1 MRDLYRRLGVR
12 PDCNSTELRAAI
24 DACSH
29 ARLKHDAAGVLLRP
43 ERRRSYDNLRSV
55 LVDIGVLRGRLGLT
69 HTDHWMDTI
78 ASDFSPESESP
89 CSRRATFIEKIEQI
103 NRKAERR
110 AKLSG
115 LTKAVVLIVVV
126 GFFVWSFNQ
135 ETNRTHP
142 PSKHRPQTNAETL
155 RGNPERPLKPFDNH
169 EISQPHLPSKRRSP
183 PVEATHGNPE
193 RLLEIHEICQV
204 QQLLAQESIYEGAI
218 DGRAGP
224 ETLAA
229 ITAFYRLTQEGHV
242 GQGGVQVNAMLLSDV
257 REAIGLSAPLF
268 TKRPQNGAL
277 LEPPKA
283 PALARLS
290 IKTHPGPED
299 YYIKLNRPD
308 SKKAIIGFY
317 VYGGST
323 REVEVPLGRYEL
335 KYATGTNWLNT
346 RCRFGIRETGRHKA
360 MTILSFEQSNDG
372 VRGYSVELI
381 KQEGGNLQTRGI
393 LPSEF

>member
-89 CSRRATFIEKIEQI
+89 SSRRAAFIEKIEQI

-110 AKLSG
+110 TKLSG
-115 LTKAVVLIVVV
+115 LTKTVVLIVVV

-183 PVEATHGNPE
+183 PTVEATHDNPE
-193 RLLEIHEICQV
+193 RLLETHEICEV

-242 GQGGVQVNAMLLSDV
+242 GQDGVQVNTMLLSDV
-257 REAIGLSAPLF
+257 RSAIEVLSLS
-268 TKRPQNGAL
+268 TKRPGKGAL
-277 LEPPKA
+277 LEPPNTQTLA
-283 PALARLS
+283 PLS
-290 IKTHPGPED
+290 IKTPAGPED
-299 YYIKLNRPD
+299 YYIKLTRPG

-346 RCRFGIRETGRHKA
+346 RCLFGIETSTYKA

-393 LPSEF
+393 PPSEF